1 MNKKLSLLYKRY
13 SIWMSALIVILLIT
27 LLAYSVYRS
36 REKSIID
43 LFSFQQE
50 VVSNQA
56 ASMIE
61 GTIDR
66 CEMKLDYLYR
76 TLTASEKYNEDT
88 TQAFKI
94 FYTETQDIIEAVVDV
109 DSNDVVRYVYPVGHA
124 ENLIGKT
131 IYDPEIMHALKMLE
145 SGRYLGGLN
154 NSFALKGNVNAWLS
168 KTICIGLP
176 VYSLEGKYKGA
187 ILALISPQLLI
198 KHSVLKK
205 SSFIGEFWL
214 IDDQDKVAYHPDSTL
229 INKNFHELIPNHKK
243 GFDTSSGVK
252 RYFIEN
258 AITSDNKPSTCII
271 SYAPI
276 RIGTSTWLVV
286 MVAPYHKVQ
295 NLIASAS
302 RNIILGAF
310 GLVIVVIVTAI
321 SIAQSDVKRLRLKEE
336 LKRLKEREEWQS
348 KVLREKMTIDGII
361 EGSPVPTF
369 VIDKD
374 HKVILWNHACTD
386 LTGFNSKVMLG
397 TRNFYQ
403 PFYDSPRPLI
413 ADFIIDQ
420 NIEDFS
426 LYYGEIKVK
435 KSEFIDGA
443 YEAIKY
449 FKNLNGKGRHLHF
462 IAAPIYNEKGE
473 ITSAIETFLD
483 VTKEVE
489 LTRSL
494 QEYAESLQN
503 ELGEN
508 IRLNKETEY
517 LYNYL
522 GNIIAS
528 LPDRIFDLSKDG
540 IINFVSK
547 QTIKGRD
554 VETELKGKHFTEF
567 VEPHH
572 REYVISK
579 WENAQ
584 KGIFTP
590 YELDVVTRKG
600 EKRNL
605 LITPSPVKGT
615 DRYVLVQRDITEF
628 KELEKRFYESQKLA
642 AIGQLSA
649 GIAHEVRNPLSSIKM
664 SLQILEKRLQ
674 PEGND
679 LQRFK
684 IAQREVEHLEKL
696 VSDVLIYAKPLV
708 PNKEPSDMYS
718 IIESTLAMVEKS
730 LEDKKIEVR
739 KDFTPGLEAV
749 NVDASMII
757 QSLINVLQNAI
768 EAMEDKGIMVVI
780 LKEENGYVVIEV
792 KDNGCGI
799 DEKDMPHLF
808 NPFFTMKNSGTGLGL
823 SQVKKIIDQHGGE
836 IKILSSKGEG
846 TRFIIQLPK
855 NDNI

>member
-1 MNKKLSLLYKRY
+1 MNKKNSLLYKRY
-13 SIWMSALIVILLIT
+13 SIWVSALIVILLIT
-27 LLAYSVYRS
+27 LLAYAVYRS

-43 LFSFQQE
+43 LFSSQQE
-50 VVSNQA
+50 VISSQA

-61 GTIDR
+61 GAIDR
-66 CEMKLDYLYR
+66 CKVKLGYLSKAVAIPEITNDYM
-76 TLTASEKYNEDT
+76 AE
-88 TQAFKI
+88 AFKK
-94 FYTETQDIIEAVVDV
+94 FYMENQDIIYAVIGIDA
-109 DSNDVVRYVYPVGHA
+109 NDIIGYEYPLNQSK
-124 ENLIGKT
+124 NLIGKT
-131 IYDPEIMHALKMLE
+131 IDNPEIMHALKMLE
-145 SGRYLGGLN
+145 NGRYLGVLN
-154 NSFALKGNVNAWLS
+154 KPLAIKENTDAWLS
-168 KTICIGLP
+168 KTICLGLP
-176 VYSLEGKYKGA
+176 VNNQDGKYSGA
-187 ILALISPQLLI
+187 VLAFIGPQLIL
-198 KHSVLKK
+198 KQSVLKK
-205 SSFIGEFWL
+205 SPYIGEFWL
-214 IDDQDKVAYHPDSTL
+214 IDDQGKIAYHPDSAL
-229 INKNFHELIPNHKK
+229 INKNYHELMPDRKK
-243 GFDTSSGVK
+243 GFDASIGVT
-252 RYFIEN
+252 RYFIGN
-258 AITSDNKPSTCII
+258 AITSDDKLSTCII
-271 SYAPI
+271 SYSPI
-276 RIGTSTWLVV
+276 RIGPSTWFIV

-302 RNIILGAF
+302 RNIILGAV

-336 LKRLKEREEWQS
+336 LKRLQEREEWQS
-348 KVLREKMTIDGII
+348 RVLREKMIIDGII

-374 HKVILWNHACTD
+374 HKVVLWNRACTD
-386 LTGFNSKVMLG
+386 LTGFSSKVMVG
-397 TRNFYQ
+397 TRNFYR
-403 PFYDSPRPLI
+403 PFYDTPRPLI

-443 YEAIKY
+443 YEAVKY
-449 FKNLNGKGRHLHF
+449 FKNINGKGRHLHF
-462 IAAPIYNEKGE
+462 IAAPIYNERGE

-503 ELGEN
+503 ELEEN
-508 IRLNKETEY
+508 IRLSRETEY

-522 GNIIAS
+522 GNIVES
-528 LPDRIFDLSKDG
+528 LPDKIFDLSKDG

-554 VETELKGKHFTEF
+554 VQTELKGKHFTEF

-572 REYVISK
+572 REYLISK

-590 YELDVVTRKG
+590 YELDVLTLKG

-628 KELEKRFYESQKLA
+628 KELEKKFYDSQKLA

-674 PEGND
+674 PAGND

-708 PNKEPSDMYS
+708 PKREPSDMYS
-718 IIESTLAMVEKS
+718 IIESALAMVEKS
-730 LEDKKIEVR
+730 LEDKKIEVQ
-739 KDFTPGLEAV
+739 KDFVPGLEEV
-749 NVDASMII
+749 NVDASMIT
-757 QSLINVLQNAI
+757 QALINVLQNAA
-768 EAMEDKGIMVVI
+768 EAMEDKGIMVVTI
-780 LKEENGYVVIEV
+780 KEESGYVEIEV

-799 DEKDMPHLF
+799 DEGDMPHLF
-808 NPFFTMKNSGTGLGL
+808 NPFFTLKNYGTGLGL

-855 NDNI
+855 NDNT